1 MEELLLI
8 NSVPSTSELMFLALI
23 SVPVALVLLAEFY
36 YSKKDDEF
44 DRFEVKNDDKYD
56 PTLID
61 EKEAV
66 KVSKKLK
73 ENAVVLGVKKP
84 KTFKTKRKP
93 QTTKVLTSKSVKKP
107 RNDYLSDLVDK
118 E

>member
-1 MEELLLI
+1 M
-8 NSVPSTSELMFLALI
+8 NTSPNPSEVLFLALI
-23 SVPVALVLLAEFY
+23 SLPVILVLLAEFY
-36 YSKKDDEF
+36 YSKKTEET
-44 DRFEVKNDDKYD
+44 DRFLVKNDDKYD
-56 PTLID
+56 PTPID
-61 EKEAV
+61 EKEAQ

-93 QTTKVLTSKSVKKP
+93 QTTKVLTTKSVKKS

>member
-8 NSVPSTSELMFLALI
+8 NSVPTSSELMFLALI

-36 YSKKDDEF
+36 YSRKDDEF

-56 PTLID
+56 PSPID
-61 EKEAV
+61 EKEAQ

-73 ENAVVLGVKKP
+73 ENTVVLGVKKP
-84 KTFKTKRKP
+84 KNFKTKRKP
-93 QTTKVLTSKSVKKP
+93 QSTKVLTPKSVKKS

>member
-1 MEELLLI
+1 MEELLFI
-8 NSVPSTSELMFLALI
+8 NASPTASEIVFLALV
-23 SVPVALVLLAEFY
+23 SLPVVLVLLAEFY
-36 YSKKDDEF
+36 YSRKDTEF

-56 PTLID
+56 PTPID
-61 EKEAV
+61 EKEAQ

-73 ENAVVLGVKKP
+73 ENTVVLGVKKP

-93 QTTKVLTSKSVKKP
+93 QSTKVLTTKSVKKS

>member
-8 NSVPSTSELMFLALI
+8 NSVPTTSELMFLALI
-23 SVPVALVLLAEFY
+23 SIPVALVLLAEFY

-44 DRFEVKNDDKYD
+44 DHFEVKNDDKYD

-73 ENAVVLGVKKP
+73 ENAFVH
-84 KTFKTKRKP
+84 
-93 QTTKVLTSKSVKKP
+93 
-107 RNDYLSDLVDK
+107 LSGCRRILSCSWYSGTVHSFDVFGRYTA
-118 E
+118 